1 MQRTLTS
8 LGVILALI
16 VVLTGGSCLACSDML
31 SKAKQHDCCK
41 KSSRCPMPMKKAP
54 AHQECASPAT
64 DLSRVE
70 HSLNAIN
77 PPLAAPSEA
86 LFESI
91 VRDPLPRTSPPDGT
105 EALHSPPD
113 LCLLNSVLTI

>member
-41 KSSRCPMPMKKAP
+41 KSSHCPMPMKKAP
-54 AHQECASPAT
+54 VHEECASPAT

-70 HSLNAIN
+70 HSLNAMN
-77 PPLAAPSEA
+77 TPVAAPSEA

-91 VRDPLPRTSPPDGT
+91 VRDPLPRISPPGG
-105 EALHSPPD
+105 AFVPYSPPD